1 MNVAASDPEYIQLSS
16 WEELCNFIEIA
27 QKKVFGPDWA
37 ARTSPPKR
45 KRKKRLPPQE
55 ESLF

>member
-1 MNVAASDPEYIQLSS
+1 MAASDPEYIQLSS
-16 WEELCNFIEIA
+16 WEELCDFIETA